1 MAKNTIIENKLLA
14 VDIGGFTLVPVG
26 TIVPYP
32 GEQAPLGWMF
42 CDGRSITKEEY
53 PELYA
58 VVGSKVPDLRGEFI
72 RGLDRG
78 RGIDSNRVLGTAQG
92 DAIRNLAGQFDIL
105 GTNIPSNLPDTR
117 PIITYADGIF
127 QFITTLTQSPGVDM
141 LGASPYGDRSVFT
154 MKFDASRIA
163 PTANENRPR
172 NVAMNYI
179 IKYRHIASHA
189 GVIDSEVELNKKI
202 EDNTNLIQA
211 NMGNG
216 GMKFIQTPGEK
227 TSGEIYYDQ
236 DTTPHKPYLCLKDNT
251 DITPTSNFLI
261 ANNNKITNY
270 INQLTYYNSH
280 TVTIGAH
287 EITFKRFGLYVS
299 VGVSTRGGSIN
310 RVFNNTILPEWLRPS
325 NRNMYLNFP
334 SVSGTPILS
343 IIGEQD
349 TLRMQS
355 ADNGATMHTLQSDTS
370 YFTAS
375 SYIANNLSN
384 M

>member
-26 TIVPYP
+26 TIVPFP

-78 RGIDSNRVLGTAQG
+78 RGVDPSRVLGTAQG
-92 DAIRNLAGQFDIL
+92 DAMREIWGQVDGGFDFKVTE
-105 GTNIPSNLPDTR
+105 GAFEKTNYTKNVPQIDT
-117 PIITYADGIF
+117 
-127 QFITTLTQSPGVDM
+127 TQSGYH
-141 LGASPYGDRSVFT
+141 GIIFRASNV
-154 MKFDASRIA
+154 A

-280 TVTIGAH
+280 TVTIGVH

-310 RVFNNTILPEWLRPS
+310 SVFNNTILPEWLRPS
-325 NRNMYLNFP
+325 NRNIYLNFP
-334 SVSGTPILS
+334 SVNGTPILS

-349 TLRMQS
+349 TLIMQS
-355 ADNGATMHTLQSDTS
+355 ADNGATMHTLQSNTS
-370 YFTAS
+370 YFTVS

>member
-26 TIVPYP
+26 TIVPFP

-58 VVGSKVPDLRGEFI
+58 VVGSKIPDLRGEFI

-78 RGIDSNRVLGTAQG
+78 RGIDANRVLGTAQG

-105 GTNIPSNLPDTR
+105 STNIPTNLPNTR

-127 QFITTLTQSPGVDM
+127 NIGPTLTTSPGIDM
-141 LGASPYGDRSVFT
+141 TSATSYGDRTVFT
-154 MKFDASRIA
+154 MKIDASTSV
-163 PTANENRPR
+163 PVANENRPR

-179 IKYRHIASHA
+179 IKYRHIASHV
-189 GVIDSEVELNKKI
+189 GVIDSEVELNNKI

-216 GMKFIQTPGEK
+216 GMKFIQTPGQK
-227 TSGEIYYDQ
+227 TKGEIYYDQ
-236 DTTPHKPYLCLKDNT
+236 DASPHKPYLCVKDNE
-251 DITPTSNFLI
+251 DIIPTSNFLI
-261 ANNNKITNY
+261 ASNNNILDY
-270 INQLTYYNSH
+270 INKLTYYNTHVVS
-280 TVTIGAH
+280 IGAH
-287 EITFKRFGLYVS
+287 EIVFKRFGLYVS
-299 VGVSTRGGSIN
+299 VSVSTQGGSIN
-310 RVFNNTILPEWLRPS
+310 GVFNNTVLPEWLRPS
-325 NRNMYLNFP
+325 NANMYLNFP
-334 SVSGTPILS
+334 SVNGTPIFAIL
-343 IIGEQD
+343 GNQD
-349 TLRMQS
+349 VLRLRS
-355 ADNGATMHTLQSDTS
+355 ADNGATMHALQSSTT
-370 YFTAS
+370 YITAS
-375 SYIANNLSN
+375 SYLANSLDN

>member
-26 TIVPYP
+26 TIVPFP

-58 VVGSKVPDLRGEFI
+58 VVGSKIPDLRGEFI

-105 GTNIPSNLPDTR
+105 GTNIPSSLPDTR

-127 QFITTLTQSPGVDM
+127 QFITTLTKSPGLDM
-141 LGASPYGDRSVFT
+141 LSASPYGDRSVFT
-154 MKFDASRIA
+154 MKFDASRIT

-179 IKYRHIASHA
+179 IKYRHIASHV
-189 GVIDSEVELNKKI
+189 GVIDSEVELNNKI

-216 GMKFIQTPGEK
+216 GMKFIQTPGQK
-227 TSGEIYYDQ
+227 TKGEIYYDQ
-236 DTTPHKPYLCLKDNT
+236 DASPHKPYLCVKDNE
-251 DITPTSNFLI
+251 DMVPTSKFVASDNKNI
-261 ANNNKITNY
+261 AKNSYEETFVISIGNPVQNE
-270 INQLTYYNSH
+270 LTLR
-280 TVTIGAH
+280 
-287 EITFKRFGLYVS
+287 K
-299 VGVSTRGGSIN
+299 VGKVVVAFCNTRGGSIN
-310 RVFNNTILPEWLRPS
+310 AVFDTYVIPENFRPTANTYITYPC
-325 NRNMYLNFP
+325 
-334 SVSGTPILS
+334 VSGNPYIKIGPDGTLS
-343 IIGEQD
+343 SI
-349 TLRMQS
+349 
-355 ADNGATMHTLQSDTS
+355 DNGATMHPLQSQTS
-370 YFTAS
+370 YFSTQ
-375 SYIANNLSN
+375 SYVSAESI
-384 M
+384 